1 MTGEEDVPGGGR
13 IERRGFLQSVGAATT
28 ALTVGVGAA
37 SAQQSGSGVTS
48 NDYTIESWDGTP
60 LKTTFFTPAENG
72 PNPAVLMTHGWGSS
86 RSAAA
91 EKAKLYA
98 ENGYTVL
105 TYDSRGFGN
114 STGTVGL
121 DGPKEIK
128 DGQALIDWLARR
140 DEVALEATGNPRL
153 GMDGRSYAG
162 GIQLNLAFVDDRL
175 DAIVPRITWSDLVY
189 SLAPNGV
196 VKSAWIAALLGLGEI
211 STWDLDPNSN
221 VRPDAFDWYAKA
233 LKTNEQPPSA
243 VRDGKKRSVVH
254 NAETFDT
261 PMLMMNG
268 WDDTLFNPLEATRAD
283 RLLQESGVESRLA
296 FYTGGHSVSMATV
309 PERSRTRMDGMA
321 VDWLD
326 RHVTGADVDVPRLSL
341 WETQNDE
348 WSTVESFPVV
358 DTRPVTY
365 DLGEADRSGTKRL
378 QKWSLFDDTEAT
390 YSWTVDRDVELVGTP
405 EFDLAVEVGGETA
418 HLFFDLQH
426 EGETIT
432 VVEPYRVEGSGR
444 HRITFEYPTL
454 QRYLSAGDRL
464 DLRIYISDWIY
475 LDADGRG
482 EVTVDPAASRITIP
496 QRPQ

>member
-1 MTGEEDVPGGGR
+1 MTGEKDVCRGNQIG
-13 IERRGFLQSVGAATT
+13 RRGFLASAGATT
-28 ALTVGVGAA
+28 AALALGVGTA

-48 NDYTIESWDGTP
+48 KDYTIESWDGTP
-60 LKTTFFTPAENG
+60 LKTTFFTPADSG
-72 PNPAVLMTHGWGSS
+72 PNPSVLMTHGWGSS

-91 EKAKLYA
+91 ETAKLYA
-98 ENGYTVL
+98 RNGYNVL

-114 STGTVGL
+114 SSGTVGL

-128 DGQALIDWLARR
+128 DGQRLIDWLARR
-140 DEVALEATGNPRL
+140 SEVALADTGNPRL

-162 GIQLNLAFVDDRL
+162 GIQLNLAFADERL

-196 VKSAWIAALLGLGEI
+196 VKSAWIAALLGLGEV

-221 VRPDAFDWYAKA
+221 VRPDAFDWYTKA
-233 LKTNEQPPSA
+233 LETNEQPPSA

-261 PMLMMNG
+261 PTLMMNG

-283 RLLQESGVESRLA
+283 RLLQEKGVESSLA

-341 WETQNDE
+341 WETQNSE
-348 WSTVESFPVV
+348 WSTVDSFPVS
-358 DTRPVTY
+358 DTEPVTY
-365 DLGEADRSGTKRL
+365 NLGEANRSGSKRL
-378 QKWSLFDDTEAT
+378 QKWSLFSDTEAT
-390 YSWTVDRDVELVGTP
+390 YSWTAGSDVELVGTP
-405 EFDLAVEVGGETA
+405 QFDMAVDVGGETA
-418 HLFFDLQH
+418 HLFFDLQYN
-426 EGETIT
+426 GETIN

-444 HRITFEYPTL
+444 HRISFEYPTL
-454 QRYLSAGDRL
+454 QQYLSAGDRL

-482 EVTVDPAASRITIP
+482 EVTVDPAASQITIP